1 MRKFRGIRR
10 NQIAIKLAENTKI
23 YARITEMRKF
33 RGKRRK
39 QIACVSIASS
49 L

>member
-1 MRKFRGIRR
+1 MRKLRGKRR
-10 NQIAIKLAENTKI
+10 KHIAISLAENTKI